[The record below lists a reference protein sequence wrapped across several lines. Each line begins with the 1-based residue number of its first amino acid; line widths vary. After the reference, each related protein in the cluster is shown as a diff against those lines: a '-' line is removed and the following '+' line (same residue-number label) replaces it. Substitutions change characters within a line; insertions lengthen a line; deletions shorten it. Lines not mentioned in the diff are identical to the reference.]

1 MTKDPF
7 LGFENVKQKN
17 NFEEKKTAPVF
28 DILDESEAQQL
39 EVKEK
44 KKELSESKKKK
55 PSPSSKGNKASPS
68 PRVEGDEKKFITPEI
83 KTQKSKDKVEVS
95 DFAQSPKTE
104 KIEVPQKIEIEEPK
118 VEIENKIIVEKEEKN
133 TKNENQIVVEET
145 KTVVEET
152 STVVEETNTVVVEK
166 TESPVKMAEEKP
178 VEEKVVEEKLVS
190 ENSEQKIEE
199 VKVEEN
205 KIEPEIDN
213 KKEVGVKSES
223 GEEGNL
229 KESVQGEKQGELED
243 QLDNYVEQVN
253 F

>member
-55 PSPSSKGNKASPS
+55 PSPKGNKASPS

-152 STVVEETNTVVVEK
+152 STVVEETNTVVAEK